1 MAVTV
6 RSVSAGIQT
15 WLSTIAAQIS
25 AGLGIAVG
33 QGALSFAAVYNWA
46 MAVNLALVAPLGLLV
61 VGSRPPKPNGHFR
74 GCCTPEPAIVEDP
87 SAVERRGQ
95 PCCQRSAS
103 AALHFFD
110 ALRYRPYFWLA
121 AVAVLQTVW
130 SNLQGLYY
138 FYWFE
143 DVIAPDFDAFGHRLT
158 NSTATAIA
166 INSAAGS
173 LGSFIFA
180 IPGGFIG
187 DRLGRHAVLLS
198 TGYAT

>member
-87 SAVERRGQ
+87 SAVDRRGQ
-95 PCCQRSAS
+95 PCCRRSAS

-110 ALRYRPYFWLA
+110 ALRKMPQYRCHLGCILSIW
-121 AVAVLQTVW
+121 VAFFSRPQR
-130 SNLQGLYY
+130 YCC
-138 FYWFE
+138 
-143 DVIAPDFDAFGHRLT
+143 
-158 NSTATAIA
+158 
-166 INSAAGS
+166 
-173 LGSFIFA
+173 
-180 IPGGFIG
+180 
-187 DRLGRHAVLLS
+187 
-198 TGYAT
+198 